1 MYVFDVLYM
10 RCHQILL
17 KNAGK
22 KYYPQILLEECKY
35 AVKDKNI
42 INSINE
48 KLNLNESDE
57 SVGKK

>member
-10 RCHQILL
+10 WCHQILL
-17 KNAGK
+17 KNSGK

-48 KLNLNESDE
+48 KLNES
-57 SVGKK
+57 